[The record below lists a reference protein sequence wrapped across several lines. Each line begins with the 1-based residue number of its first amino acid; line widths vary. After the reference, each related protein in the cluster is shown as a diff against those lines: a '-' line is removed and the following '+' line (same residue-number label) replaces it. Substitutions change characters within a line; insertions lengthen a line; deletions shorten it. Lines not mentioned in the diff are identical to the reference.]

1 MTLVRYQKPRPRIF
15 NNLFED
21 FFNDDF
27 YDHVEKINRKA
38 LANVMEND
46 NEVTLELLVPG
57 FSKEQITVEVN
68 DNVLTVKGEIKIE
81 TIDDKK
87 RYNRQ
92 EFNQSNFERTF
103 TLQDNLDDDKIT
115 AKYENGVLFL
125 SIPKLEVEE
134 KKKKLINIF

>member
-1 MTLVRYQKPRPRIF
+1 MQVDNIQISGDPDVDGISTEQIEKSIEKLL
-15 NNLFED
+15 NL
-21 FFNDDF
+21 
-27 YDHVEKINRKA
+27 
-38 LANVMEND
+38 
-46 NEVTLELLVPG
+46 G

-81 TIDDKK
+81 NIDDKK

-115 AKYENGVLFL
+115 AKYENGVLIL

-134 KKKKLINIF
+134 KKKKLMSCFQRQHSIRI

>member
-68 DNVLTVKGEIKIE
+68 DNVLTVKGESI
-81 TIDDKK
+81 
-87 RYNRQ
+87 NRIHALAWRDT
-92 EFNQSNFERTF
+92 SPLRNFYRELGELFREV
-103 TLQDNLDDDKIT
+103 
-115 AKYENGVLFL
+115 AKVQFRDAVEVL
-125 SIPKLEVEE
+125 E
-134 KKKKLINIF
+134 